1 MIQVKTFADT
11 LSRRAIDE
19 ANAFLSALDPDQFV
33 DLKFSVIEC
42 KHPFLMKQRH
52 IAIIYRTKQGG

>member
-11 LSRRAIDE
+11 LSRSATDE
-19 ANAFLSALDPDQFV
+19 ANEFLSTIGPEQYV
-33 DLKFSVIEC
+33 DLKFSIIEC
-42 KHPFLMKQRH
+42 EHPFLMKQRH